1 MPAPTL
7 ALDSVVAACRP
18 LIEAGAALHWLK
30 PGEKRPIAEN
40 WSAAPV
46 HTFDTLKSSHTR
58 NANIGI
64 RLGEPSRTALGFI
77 HLIDLDIRDP
87 SKADE
92 ARAKLLELL
101 PMCNSLPEVVSGSG
115 GESRHFYFITDR
127 PFRKTKLAKSK
138 TYKMVFDRKLNRDV
152 KKNDWEIDLLGT
164 GAQAVIP
171 PSIHPDTGLAYQWSR
186 PFDFDMLDLGI
197 GPTVPA
203 DLIASLGAA
212 GSDDD
217 DMFDEDED
225 DLLAEWRTAPL
236 DLSEEEVDRI
246 LADLPEGWVDDRD
259 TWYQTGMALHH
270 HFRGSEEGFEKW
282 CEWSQQ
288 SEKYDPKT
296 QKTVWKSFKGN
307 RRPVTMRTLIR
318 TANDVRLKRAIPE
331 IATAPSEAEKRVE
344 SDDPDAL
351 LRPKTTEISTISD
364 DLDALLGTS
373 SLPAPV
379 SGDDEDENW
388 VSLLDRN
395 EEGHPKGVL
404 HNIKLIVQ
412 HDIRTRGIIALNEF
426 TQDIVLIAKPRTVS
440 KRRESA
446 KPVINLTGPLWVA
459 NDPVNGILWMD
470 SHDHALRAMIEAP
483 RTQGGYGIK
492 VTDRDL
498 KAAVDGVAN
507 MQRFHPVR
515 AYLEE
520 CARNH
525 DGQFGRCESLYTD
538 YLGADDTTYHR
549 EAARLF
555 CLGAVARV
563 FEPGHKFDFVPILEG
578 LQGKRKSTFIRLL
591 ARDWF
596 AELTGDFHNNAQMV
610 ENLQGAWIIEIPE
623 LQGFSRADTNV
634 LKGFI
639 SRTVDRARLAYDK
652 RARNFP
658 RQCVFSGSTN
668 DDEYL
673 RDHTGGRR
681 FWPIKCNVEG
691 PIDTDRLEREVDQ
704 LWAEATLLYRELRAT
719 CRLKELPLYL
729 QSEDAIAEAMMLQ
742 ESRRVDTVEDALA
755 ARIEAWMEEPIG
767 AANEDDDLDP
777 DAPQKRRNF
786 VCAIQVWAEMEKGDP
801 SKFGPAEATRIGRS
815 LGRLK
820 GFRKMEW
827 RPITRKY
834 GRQRVYV
841 RDGVETPTM
850 FTEF

>member
-1 MPAPTL
+1 M
-7 ALDSVVAACRP
+7 
-18 LIEAGAALHWLK
+18 
-30 PGEKRPIAEN
+30 
-40 WSAAPV
+40 
-46 HTFDTLKSSHTR
+46 
-58 NANIGI
+58 
-64 RLGEPSRTALGFI
+64 
-77 HLIDLDIRDP
+77 
-87 SKADE
+87 
-92 ARAKLLELL
+92 
-101 PMCNSLPEVVSGSG
+101 
-115 GESRHFYFITDR
+115 
-127 PFRKTKLAKSK
+127 
-138 TYKMVFDRKLNRDV
+138 
-152 KKNDWEIDLLGT
+152 
-164 GAQAVIP
+164 
-171 PSIHPDTGLAYQWSR
+171 
-186 PFDFDMLDLGI
+186 
-197 GPTVPA
+197 
-203 DLIASLGAA
+203 
-212 GSDDD
+212 
-217 DMFDEDED
+217 
-225 DLLAEWRTAPL
+225 
-236 DLSEEEVDRI
+236 
-246 LADLPEGWVDDRD
+246 
-259 TWYQTGMALHH
+259 
-270 HFRGSEEGFEKW
+270 
-282 CEWSQQ
+282 
-288 SEKYDPKT
+288 
-296 QKTVWKSFKGN
+296 
-307 RRPVTMRTLIR
+307 
-318 TANDVRLKRAIPE
+318 RLKRAIPE

-351 LRPKTTEISTISD
+351 LGPKTTEISTISD

-801 SKFGPAEATRIGRS
+801 SKFGPAEASRIGRS